1 MRSLADFATTSTAA
15 AREGIATVVAI
26 RGAVSVTTGAAK
38 LVGLGFGCFQEE
50 GSLMLGER
58 AD

>member
-15 AREGIATVVAI
+15 AREGIAI